1 MQSKEQVYLTT
12 QDLME
17 RWRCSYQTANRFM
30 HRKGSD
36 AIKPMR
42 RLLVPLKEVIK
53 HEQHSTAKTG
63 R

>member
-1 MQSKEQVYLTT
+1 MQSREQVYLTT

-30 HRKGSD
+30 HRKGSG
-36 AIKPMR
+36 AIKPTR
-42 RLLVPLKEVIK
+42 HLLVPLKKVIR
-53 HEQHSTAKTG
+53 HEQHSAIKTG